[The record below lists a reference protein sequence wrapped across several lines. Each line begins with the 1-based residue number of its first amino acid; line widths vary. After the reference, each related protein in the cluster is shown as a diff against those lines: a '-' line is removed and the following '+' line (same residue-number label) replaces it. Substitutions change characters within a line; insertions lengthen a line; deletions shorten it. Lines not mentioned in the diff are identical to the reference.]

1 MCGTYVI
8 RTAAQAA
15 SCVGLRGALLQGT
28 LRPTLRSLT
37 QHTSH
42 TCTHSGGDQQT
53 SAHPRRPCRQALP
66 PRVWLSNSLLS
77 FAAVRA
83 ICDSSYAALISSGE
97 ATSCCSVA
105 LWNVR
110 IRERICRSTIPRS
123 TLLRSRSA
131 SREYLLGMV
140 WSLDLVSDQSPSSFL
155 AGTDIPITRAISGI
169 VCRGPCLRAA
179 TRLASD
185 RQRPRGGSVSRK
197 VTVLSRCAS
206 VARAEGHTAAARPSA
221 TSFPVASSSRGNME
235 QHPEGREERAERR
248 PAATRQSGIPPS
260 GETHG
265 TLQGLG
271 AIEDRRRP
279 LEMTAMP

>member
-1 MCGTYVI
+1 
-8 RTAAQAA
+8 
-15 SCVGLRGALLQGT
+15 
-28 LRPTLRSLT
+28 
-37 QHTSH
+37 
-42 TCTHSGGDQQT
+42 
-53 SAHPRRPCRQALP
+53 
-66 PRVWLSNSLLS
+66 
-77 FAAVRA
+77 
-83 ICDSSYAALISSGE
+83 
-97 ATSCCSVA
+97 
-105 LWNVR
+105 
-110 IRERICRSTIPRS
+110 
-123 TLLRSRSA
+123 
-131 SREYLLGMV
+131 MV

-179 TRLASD
+179 TRLALREQEGD
-185 RQRPRGGSVSRK
+185 RALEMRVF
-197 VTVLSRCAS
+197 
-206 VARAEGHTAAARPSA
+206 ARAEGHTAAARPSA

-279 LEMTAMP
+279 LEMTA